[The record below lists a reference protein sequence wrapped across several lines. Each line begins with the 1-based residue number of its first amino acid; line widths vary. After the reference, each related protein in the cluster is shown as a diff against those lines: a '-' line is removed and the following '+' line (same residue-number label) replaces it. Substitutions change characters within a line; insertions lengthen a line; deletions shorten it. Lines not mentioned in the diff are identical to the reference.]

1 MNCAPEA
8 AAPLTPLGEVV
19 RRYGLDARKALGQ
32 HFLLDEAICARI
44 ARLAGDLAGRHVL
57 EVGPGPGGLTR
68 ALLATPLAHLTAVEL
83 DERALAALA
92 ELEAAHPGRLTVLR
106 RDALGFDGAAAL
118 PRPRQVVANL
128 PYNVGTPL
136 LLGWLRQGAAWER
149 LTLMFQ
155 EEVALRI
162 TAAPGTEHY
171 GRLAVLAQWVAEC
184 AVGLRLP
191 PGAFRP
197 PPRVHSAVVV
207 ITPRPAQPPPA
218 LFRAMERVTAAAF
231 GQRRKMLRGALKPL
245 GGAEALLAAC
255 GIAPERRAEELPIA
269 AFDAL
274 ARAWLARNPPPGQ
287 DAPATEEEAP

>member
-1 MNCAPEA
+1 MSAVLP
-8 AAPLTPLGEVV
+8 PLTEVV
-19 RRYGLDARKALGQ
+19 ARHGLAARKALGQ
-32 HFLLDEAICARI
+32 HFLLDEALCARI
-44 ARLAGDLAGRHVL
+44 ARLAGDLAGREVL

-68 ALLATPLAHLTAVEL
+68 ALLGTAVTRVLAVEL

-92 ELEAAHPGRLTVLR
+92 EVEAAHPGRLEVLR
-106 RDALGFDGAAAL
+106 ADAMTVDAAARL
-118 PRPRQVVANL
+118 AAPRQVVANL

-136 LLGWLRQGAAWER
+136 LIGWLREAPRWER

-162 TAAPGTEHY
+162 TAAPNTEHY
-171 GRLAVLAQWVAEC
+171 GRLAVLAQWCAEC
-184 AVGLRLP
+184 RVALRLP

-197 PPRVHSAVVV
+197 PPKVHSAVVSIV
-207 ITPRPAQPPPA
+207 PHATQPEPV

-245 GGAEALLAAC
+245 GEAEALLAAC
-255 GIAPERRAEELPIA
+255 GIAGERRAEELPVA

-274 ARAWLARNPPPGQ
+274 ARALLARDVLSRG
-287 DAPATEEEAP
+287 

>member
-1 MNCAPEA
+1 LKSAPE
-8 AAPLTPLGEVV
+8 LTPLPEVV
-19 RRYGLDARKALGQ
+19 RRFGLDARKALGQ
-32 HFLLDEAICARI
+32 HFLLDETVCARI
-44 ARLAGDLAGRHVL
+44 ARLPGELTGRHVL

-83 DERALAALA
+83 DERALSALA
-92 ELEAAHPGRLTVLR
+92 EVEAAHPGRLTVLR
-106 RDALGFDGAAAL
+106 QDATRFHGSAEL
-118 PRPRQVVANL
+118 PSPRQVVANL

-136 LLGWLRQGAAWER
+136 LIGWLREAGRWER

-162 TAAPGTEHY
+162 TAAPGSEHY

-184 AVGLRLP
+184 QVAMRLP

-197 PPRVHSAVVV
+197 PPRVHSAVVR
-207 ITPRPAQPPPA
+207 ITPRPAQPPPE

-255 GIAPERRAEELPIA
+255 AIAPERRAEELPVA

-274 ARAWLARNPPPGQ
+274 ARAWLARNPSPRQ
-287 DAPATEEEAP
+287 DDAETEENAP